1 MSVDWRS
8 LQVIGVTLSK
18 TEHELFRVAAI
29 ASFMFFAFHSASA
42 QDVQKSTAKRPPAAT
57 SPSGGHRT
65 FESTCAPCHGL
76 DGKGGERA
84 PDIATRPEVTRLS
97 DPELLKILRAGIPEK
112 GMPPFAALG
121 PAKLS
126 ALLSYVRSLQGKGT
140 ETPVAG
146 NTARGKELFWGK
158 AGCADCHMV
167 NGAGGFLGRDLSNY
181 GENHSATEIRAAI
194 VKPEI
199 TAGTHGH
206 VADVTT
212 AEDGKSYSGLVR
224 NEDNFS
230 LQLQSLDGT
239 FHLFS
244 KSDLAAITFRQESLM
259 PADYG
264 SKFSGAELDALAA
277 YVASIARTKQKRGDE
292 FEY

>member
-1 MSVDWRS
+1 AV
-8 LQVIGVTLSK
+8 L
-18 TEHELFRVAAI
+18 
-29 ASFMFFAFHSASA
+29 AFHSASA
-42 QDVQKSTAKRPPAAT
+42 QQAQKSPAKDSPAAT
-57 SPSGGHRT
+57 SRSGGRQM

-76 DGKGGERA
+76 DGRGGERA

-97 DPELLKILRAGIPEK
+97 DQALLKILREGIPEK

-121 PAKLS
+121 SAKLS
-126 ALLSYVRSLQGKGT
+126 ALLSYVQSLQGKGI
-140 ETPVAG
+140 EAPVGGDAG
-146 NTARGKELFWGK
+146 RGKELFWGK
-158 AGCADCHMV
+158 AGCSGCHMV

-181 GENHSATEIRAAI
+181 GENHSVTEVRAVI

-199 TAGTHGH
+199 TIGTRGH
-206 VADVTT
+206 VAEVT
-212 AEDGKSYSGLVR
+212 AKDGKSYSGLVR

-239 FHLFS
+239 FHFFS
-244 KSDLAAITFRQESLM
+244 KSDLAAISYRQESLM

-264 SKFSGAELDALAA
+264 TKLSPAELDALAA
-277 YVASIARTKQKRGDE
+277 YLASIARMKQKRRDE

>member
-1 MSVDWRS
+1 MSVAGCSVR
-8 LQVIGVTLSK
+8 LIGATLYK
-18 TEHELFRVAAI
+18 IKFGYFLVVAFVAY
-29 ASFMFFAFHSASA
+29 AALTFHPASA
-42 QDVQKSTAKRPPAAT
+42 QDAQKSAAKGPPAAT
-57 SPSGGHRT
+57 SPSAGQQL

-76 DGKGGERA
+76 DGRGGERA

-97 DPELLKILRAGIPEK
+97 DQALLKILREGIPEK

-126 ALLSYVRSLQGKGT
+126 ALLSFVQSLQGKGT
-140 ETPVAG
+140 APPVAG
-146 NTARGKELFWGK
+146 NTVRGKELFWGK
-158 AGCADCHMV
+158 AGCSSCHMV

-181 GENHSATEIRAAI
+181 GENHSMTEIRAVI

-199 TAGTHGH
+199 TVGTRGH
-206 VADVTT
+206 VAEVT
-212 AEDGKSYSGLVR
+212 AKDGNSYSGLVR

-244 KSDLAAITFRQESLM
+244 KSDLAAINYRQESLM

-264 SKFSGAELDALAA
+264 SKLSAAELDALAA
-277 YVASIARTKQKRGDE
+277 YLASIARMKQKRGDE

>member
-1 MSVDWRS
+1 M
-8 LQVIGVTLSK
+8 TLSK
-18 TEHELFRVAAI
+18 IKHELFRVAAI
-29 ASFMFFAFHSASA
+29 VSFALLAFHCASA
-42 QDVQKSTAKRPPAAT
+42 QDAQKSAAKRSQT
-57 SPSGGHRT
+57 TSSPSGGRQT

-84 PDIATRPEVTRLS
+84 PDIAARPEVTRLP
-97 DPELLKILRAGIPEK
+97 DQDLLKILRAGIPEK
-112 GMPPFAALG
+112 GMPPFATLG

-126 ALLSYVRSLQGKGT
+126 ALLSYVRSLQGKGIA
-140 ETPVAG
+140 TPVAG

-158 AGCADCHMV
+158 AGCSDCHMV
-167 NGAGGFLGRDLSNY
+167 NGAGGFLGRDLSSY
-181 GENHSATEIRAAI
+181 GENHSATEIRAVI

-199 TAGTHGH
+199 ATGTRGH
-206 VADVTT
+206 VAEVT
-212 AEDGKSYSGLVR
+212 AKDGKSYSGLVR

-244 KSDLAAITFRQESLM
+244 KTELAAITFRQESLM
-259 PADYG
+259 PADYS
-264 SKFSGAELDALAA
+264 SKLSGAELDAVAA

>member
-1 MSVDWRS
+1 MSVAGCRV
-8 LQVIGVTLSK
+8 QVIGVTLSK
-18 TEHELFRVAAI
+18 IKHSPFPVAALALLAI
-29 ASFMFFAFHSASA
+29 IAFHSAPA
-42 QDVQKSTAKRPPAAT
+42 QDAQKSAANRPPAAT
-57 SPSGGHRT
+57 SSSGGQQT

-76 DGKGGERA
+76 DGRGGERA

-97 DPELLKILRAGIPEK
+97 DQDLLKILRAGIPEK

-121 PAKLS
+121 SAKLS
-126 ALLSYVRSLQGKGT
+126 ALLVYLRSLQGKGT

-146 NTARGKELFWGK
+146 NTGRGKELFWGK
-158 AGCADCHMV
+158 AGCSDCHMV
-167 NGAGGFLGRDLSNY
+167 NGTGGFLGRDLSNY
-181 GENHSATEIRAAI
+181 GENHSVTEIRAVI
-194 VKPEI
+194 VKPEL
-199 TAGTHGH
+199 TAGTRGH
-206 VADVTT
+206 VAEVT
-212 AEDGKSYSGLVR
+212 AKDGKSYSGLMR

-264 SKFSGAELDALAA
+264 SKLSGAELDALAA
-277 YVASIARTKQKRGDE
+277 YLASIARTKQKRGDE